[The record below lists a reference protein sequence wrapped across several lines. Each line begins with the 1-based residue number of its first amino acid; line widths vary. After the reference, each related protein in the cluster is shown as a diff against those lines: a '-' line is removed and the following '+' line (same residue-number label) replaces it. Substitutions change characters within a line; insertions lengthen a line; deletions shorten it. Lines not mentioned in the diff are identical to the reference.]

1 MSIEEAERKADTETG
16 QPPSQ
21 QTSSLTEI
29 RKEITT
35 LIKSNAVHMVQKTIN
50 QVDEGHYAA
59 MKYLFEAIG
68 LFPAPMQEETPAE
81 DSLARTL
88 LLRLGLPEDP
98 IPETNVKQGREP
110 DAATHA
116 GDAVEWKPT
125 IGHQLEVDG

>member
-1 MSIEEAERKADTETG
+1 MEEAERKANTEPG
-16 QPPSQ
+16 LPPSQ

-50 QVDEGHYAA
+50 QVNEGHYAA

-68 LFPAPMQEETPAE
+68 LFPSPMQEETPAE

-98 IPETNVKQGREP
+98 MPETNVKQGREP

-116 GDAVEWKPT
+116 GDAVE
-125 IGHQLEVDG
+125 

>member
-1 MSIEEAERKADTETG
+1 MSIEEAERKANTEPG
-16 QPPSQ
+16 LPP
-21 QTSSLTEI
+21 QTRSLTEI

-50 QVDEGHYAA
+50 QVNEGHYAA

-68 LFPAPMQEETPAE
+68 LFPAPMQEETLAE
-81 DSLARTL
+81 ESLVRTL

-98 IPETNVKQGREP
+98 MPETNVKQGREP

-116 GDAVEWKPT
+116 GDAVE
-125 IGHQLEVDG
+125 

>member
-35 LIKSNAVHMVQKTIN
+35 LIKSNAVHMVQKTID
-50 QVDEGHYAA
+50 QVNEGHYAA

-68 LFPAPMQEETPAE
+68 LFPAPIQEEIRAE
-81 DSLARTL
+81 DSLARTRCVGWVCRKIQCRKRTSSRTANWIPR
-88 LLRLGLPEDP
+88 LRWAMP
-98 IPETNVKQGREP
+98 
-110 DAATHA
+110 
-116 GDAVEWKPT
+116 
-125 IGHQLEVDG
+125 